1 MASRVPVTETD
12 EEEAPDSSVTE
23 VTEDRSAPRRLT
35 RAEKKERTRSQ
46 LIQAAAELAR
56 TGGVA
61 AVTTTAVTAR
71 VGVTQ
76 PAFYVHFKNV
86 DEILAVAAE
95 EISSRITQILREVRA
110 AGRERG
116 PIENSETTVRLSLE
130 ALISEPAMLDIFLRY
145 RRDTTSAL
153 GNAIM
158 ACETRARR
166 ELAEDLA
173 QGAAKVGFDVAKL
186 PPLSLVADTFVSLF
200 IGGLE
205 SIRDERAE
213 IEQVVRMLQAVI
225 RGTVGY
231 SLTRHSAG

>member
-1 MASRVPVTETD
+1 MP
-12 EEEAPDSSVTE
+12 
-23 VTEDRSAPRRLT
+23 EDRAAPRRLT

-46 LIQAAAELAR
+46 LIEAAADLAR

-95 EISSRITQILREVRA
+95 EISSRITHILREVRA
-110 AGRERG
+110 TGRERG
-116 PIENSETTVRLSLE
+116 PIENSETTVRQSLE

-158 ACETRARR
+158 ACEARARR

-173 QGAAKVGFDVAKL
+173 QGALKVGFDVDRL
-186 PPLSLVADTFVSLF
+186 PPLTLVADTFASLF

-205 SIRDERAE
+205 SIRDERARLDD
-213 IEQVVRMLQAVI
+213 VVMMLQSVV

-231 SLTRHSAG
+231 SLMRQNQAG

>member
-1 MASRVPVTETD
+1 MNETD

-23 VTEDRSAPRRLT
+23 VPEDRAPRRLT

-116 PIENSETTVRLSLE
+116 PIENSENTVRQSLE
-130 ALISEPAMLDIFLRY
+130 ALISEPAMIDIFLRY

-158 ACETRARR
+158 ACEARARR

-173 QGAAKVGFDVAKL
+173 QGAAKVGFDMAKL
-186 PPLSLVADTFVSLF
+186 PPLTLVADTFVSLF
-200 IGGLE
+200 IGALE

-213 IEQVVRMLQAVI
+213 LEDTVKMLQAVI

-231 SLTRHSAG
+231 SLMRQSQAG

>member
-1 MASRVPVTETD
+1 MASRVPVNETD

-23 VTEDRSAPRRLT
+23 VPEDRAPRRLT
-35 RAEKKERTRSQ
+35 RAEKKERTRNQ

-110 AGRERG
+110 AGR
-116 PIENSETTVRLSLE
+116 
-130 ALISEPAMLDIFLRY
+130 
-145 RRDTTSAL
+145 
-153 GNAIM
+153 
-158 ACETRARR
+158 
-166 ELAEDLA
+166 
-173 QGAAKVGFDVAKL
+173 
-186 PPLSLVADTFVSLF
+186 
-200 IGGLE
+200 
-205 SIRDERAE
+205 
-213 IEQVVRMLQAVI
+213 
-225 RGTVGY
+225 
-231 SLTRHSAG
+231 